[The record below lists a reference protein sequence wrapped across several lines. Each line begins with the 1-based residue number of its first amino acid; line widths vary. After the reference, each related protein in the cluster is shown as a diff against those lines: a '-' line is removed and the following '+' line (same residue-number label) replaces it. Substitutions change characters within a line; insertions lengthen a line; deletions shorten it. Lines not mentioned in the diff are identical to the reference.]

1 MNGRCIMKTLKL
13 ILGILTICIC
23 LVVLF
28 QSCAAGVSNALGD
41 TGEISGFGGLLVAI
55 LMLTGG
61 IVMIATR
68 GGGKG
73 GSIGCLII
81 FILAALLG
89 FATAGTFSDLK
100 VWASWCLIMAAV
112 NLFALFKK
120 KSE

>member
-1 MNGRCIMKTLKL
+1 MKTLKL

-68 GGGKG
+68 NGGKG

-89 FATAGTFSDLK
+89 FATAGTFSDLI
-100 VWASWCLIMAAV
+100 VWASWSLIMAAV
-112 NLFALFKK
+112 NLIALFKK